1 MVWIGIS
8 IIIGSIIIYVG
19 LNELSEKIDNNKK
32 SK

>member
-8 IIIGSIIIYVG
+8 IIIGSTIIYVG
-19 LNELSEKIDNNKK
+19 INELVEKIDNNKK